1 MKSTKNLTLLLAIIA
16 LSSSVLFAK
25 LPTPTISTKYSDSE
39 IATLIQNYKSTPD
52 RDVKVDGALLKK
64 FQADFPKA
72 KFVEWETNDEV
83 YEADFEIGTIFNTH
97 DIEAYYDKNGELLM
111 YEAEISVSDLPAN
124 VKETAQKQHPN
135 YRFDDDIEKIVKG
148 KQTYYK
154 IEMEHRDNEVTI
166 YIGSDGKVIR

>member
-72 KFVEWETNDEV
+72 KFVE
-83 YEADFEIGTIFNTH
+83 
-97 DIEAYYDKNGELLM
+97 
-111 YEAEISVSDLPAN
+111 
-124 VKETAQKQHPN
+124 
-135 YRFDDDIEKIVKG
+135 
-148 KQTYYK
+148 
-154 IEMEHRDNEVTI
+154 
-166 YIGSDGKVIR
+166 